1 MINHL
6 SRFFQFYLLLLLW
19 SLSSVFFGSIAS
31 VVVGLSLLLFWKNQ
45 RNLELLLG
53 FIFILILSDNIS
65 EVFTFAKSFKYI
77 YIIFLF
83 IILTINRER
92 FIPYSSFHKGFIP
105 FIIVAFIA
113 LMYAGNFNV
122 SLMKTFSYFFLI
134 MIVPNYLRRAYKENG
149 VQAIKDMVYF
159 LFVMLFVCLVVAYF
173 FNKFSFIEFRL
184 RGLFGNP
191 NGLGIYIFLVYL
203 FFFIVNKIWPDLFPR
218 REKFIL
224 YILLF
229 YTLFLTNSRTAI
241 LSILILLLFTRLYK
255 LSPYLGF
262 LILIVSS
269 VGIELIFM
277 NMVKIVQSVG
287 LDEYFRLHTLE
298 EGSGRFVAWSFAWH
312 KIQDFFF
319 IGGSFGNDEFIM
331 RQNYAL
337 LTQLGH
343 QGGVHNS
350 YLTLWFDVGLVGIV
364 LYFFNFLKIFLNSS
378 RYFKYS
384 FPVLFSILFCI
395 TYESWLAGSLN
406 PFTIILFSCMTLLS
420 DYDFFTGQENPDE
433 NTFEENNNPVPAT

>member
-1 MINHL
+1 MIQHFN
-6 SRFFQFYLLLLLW
+6 RFFQFYLLLLIW
-19 SLSSVFFGSIAS
+19 SLSSIYFGSIAS
-31 VVVGLSLLLFWKNQ
+31 VVVGASLLLLWKKQ
-45 RNLELLLG
+45 RITELFLG

-65 EVFTFAKSFKYI
+65 EVFTFAKSFKNI
-77 YIIFLF
+77 YILLLF
-83 IILTINRER
+83 FILVIDREK

-105 FIIVAFIA
+105 FILVAFIA

-122 SLMKTFSYFFLI
+122 SLMKTFSYFLLI
-134 MIVPNYLRRAYKENG
+134 MIVPNYLRRAYKEEGLNI
-149 VQAIKDMVYF
+149 IKDMVYF
-159 LFVMLFVCLVVAYF
+159 LFVVLLACIMVAYL
-173 FNKFSFIEFRL
+173 FNKFSFIDMRL

-191 NGLGIYIFLVYL
+191 NGLGIFLFLVFV
-203 FFFIVNKIWPDLFPR
+203 FFFIVNKIWPDLFQR
-218 REKFIL
+218 KEKFIL

-241 LSILILLLFTRLYK
+241 LSIFILLLFTRLYR

-262 LILIVSS
+262 LVLVVAG

-277 NMVKIVQSVG
+277 NMVKIVQAVG

-298 EGSGRFVAWSFAWH
+298 EGSGRFVAWNFAWF

-319 IGGSFGNDEFIM
+319 IGGSFGNDEYIM
-331 RQNYAL
+331 RQNYAF

-364 LYFFNFLKIFLNSS
+364 LYFVNFFKIFLKAAQN
-378 RYFKYS
+378 FKYA
-384 FPVLFSILFCI
+384 FPVLFSVLFCI

-406 PFTIILFSCMTLLS
+406 PFTIILFSSLTLLN
-420 DYDFFTGQENPDE
+420 DYDFFTVQNLSPENDFVE
-433 NTFEENNNPVPAT
+433 KNKLIPAT